1 MHRSAPE
8 FRPFRIHL
16 LTVTDTRSPAE
27 DGSGNY
33 LAEALQAAGHVL
45 HARDWCRDERYD
57 IRAIV
62 SASEAEKALNL
73 LSDDFEPITSD
84 WKLRYQM
91 NLDLLKKGSI
101 NDIATIVRCLYNRSK
116 VKELPIL
123 ERKLY
128 DSARKLLEDEI
139 SFATGKS
146 LKEVETLIHIKLEPP
161 GSAPKVKHVISI
173 DDDEDDNLMDDMNT
187 GSNESDD
194 GDSSGDDDSSYDD
207 DSF

>member
-62 SASEAEKALNL
+62 SASEAEKALDL

-161 GSAPKVKHVISI
+161 GSAPKVKHVINI
-173 DDDEDDNLMDDMNT
+173 DDDEDDNLMDDMNAS
-187 GSNESDD
+187 SNESDD
-194 GDSSGDDDSSYDD
+194 GDASDEDSSYDD